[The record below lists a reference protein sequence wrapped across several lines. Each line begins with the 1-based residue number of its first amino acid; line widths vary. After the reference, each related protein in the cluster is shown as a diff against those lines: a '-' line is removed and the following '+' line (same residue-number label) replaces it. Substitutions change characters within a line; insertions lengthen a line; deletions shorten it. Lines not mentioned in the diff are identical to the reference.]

1 MTHKLSLRDLSL
13 QGKRVVMRVDFN
25 VPMDSYG
32 SITDDT
38 RLTSTLPSIRYVLDH
53 GASLVLMSH
62 MGRPKGKRQKELS
75 LAPCA
80 KRLSQLLEKPVQF
93 ATDCIGQEVEQKVK
107 ALKPGEVLLLENL
120 RFHSAEEEP
129 ARDPTFAQQL
139 AKWGDIYVNEA
150 FGSAHRAHSSTA
162 TIAKYFPG
170 RAVGGFHLMKEVQF
184 LGEQLDNPERPFY
197 AIIGGNKAS
206 SKLGVLKSL
215 LRKADALFFGG
226 AMAFTFLKA
235 QGFSIGH
242 SLCEDDQLVKAK
254 ELLAEAQKLGV
265 KIWLPV
271 DAVVVP
277 EIDEAIPADRTIA
290 LKDGI
295 PHNLMGVDIG
305 PQTIELF
312 SRELKK
318 AKAVLWNGPMG
329 VFEIPQFATG
339 TKAIAEC
346 LAGLSALTIVG
357 GGDSVAAVKS
367 LGVGEKLTHLSTGGG
382 ATLEYIE
389 FGSLPGVDALSDAP
403 SEVKNKP

>member
-1 MTHKLSLRDLSL
+1 MVHKLSLRDLPI
-13 QGKRVVMRVDFN
+13 QGKRVLMRVDFN
-25 VPMDSYG
+25 VPMDNSG
-32 SITDDT
+32 HITDDT

-53 GASLVLMSH
+53 GGSLVLMSH
-62 MGRPKGKRQKELS
+62 MGRPKGKRSKELS

-80 KRLSQLLEKPVQF
+80 KRLSQLLERPVTF
-93 ATDCIGQEVEQKVK
+93 VTDCVGPEVEQKAK

-120 RFHSAEEEP
+120 RFYPAEEEP
-129 ARDPTFAQQL
+129 QRDPNFAQQL
-139 AKWGDIYVNEA
+139 AKLGDFYVNEA

-170 RAVGGFHLMKEVQF
+170 RAAGGFHLMKEVEF
-184 LGEQLDNPERPFY
+184 LGEHLDNPERPFY

-215 LRKADALFFGG
+215 LHKADALFFGG

-242 SLCEDDQLVKAK
+242 SLCEDDQVIKAK
-254 ELLAEAQKLGV
+254 ELLATAQKQGV

-277 EIDEAIPADRTIA
+277 EIDEAIPADRVIV

-295 PHNLMGVDIG
+295 PNNLMGVDIG
-305 PQTIELF
+305 PQTVELF
-312 SRELKK
+312 NRELKK
-318 AKAVLWNGPMG
+318 AKTILWNGPMG

-339 TKAIAEC
+339 TKAVAEC
-346 LAGLSALTIVG
+346 LASLPAMTIVG
-357 GGDSVAAVKS
+357 GGDSVAAVRS
-367 LGVGEKLTHLSTGGG
+367 LGVGDKLTHLSTGGG

-389 FGSLPGVDALSDAP
+389 FGSLPGVEALSNAKT
-403 SEVKNKP
+403 EARR